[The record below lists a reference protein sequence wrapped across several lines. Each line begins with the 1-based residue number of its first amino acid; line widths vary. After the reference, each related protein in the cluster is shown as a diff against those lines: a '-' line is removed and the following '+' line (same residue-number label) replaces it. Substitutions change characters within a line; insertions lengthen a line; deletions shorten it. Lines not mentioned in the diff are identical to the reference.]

1 MANLVRLGHSN
12 YFLEKHVNMTR
23 CIETDECLDV
33 LASLEHCALSLRQAQ
48 QSDRAWKWVVLS
60 LHSALQ
66 GAMVCHLSG
75 TTEEGALTTKCV
87 KEWFEWHE
95 KDRRGEISRVQEGVD
110 ELGIPTMRIARKED
124 NPPQDIVAS
133 ASELFGRLSCPS
145 KRIESS
151 CGAII
156 KTTERQ
162 QTAFTRLHNL
172 RNKFT
177 HFSPKGWS
185 IELEY
190 IEETIEDILGVICL
204 IQDDP
209 WPFRDMAEESMSA
222 LYSTIEEIRSI
233 LAHRATQK

>member
-1 MANLVRLGHSN
+1 MAR
-12 YFLEKHVNMTR
+12 Y
-23 CIETDECLDV
+23 IQTDECLDV
-33 LASLEHCALSLRQAQ
+33 LASLEHCALSLRQTQ

-75 TTEEGALTTKCV
+75 TAEEGALKKTSA
-87 KEWFEWHE
+87 KEWCEWHE
-95 KDRRGEISRVQEGVD
+95 KDRRGEIPYIQEGID
-110 ELGIPTMRIARKED
+110 EFGTPIMRIARKED

-133 ASELFGRLSCPS
+133 ASELFSRLSCSS

-156 KTTERQ
+156 KITERQ
-162 QTAFTRLHNL
+162 NTAFTRLHNL

-185 IELEY
+185 IELVY
-190 IEETIEDILGVICL
+190 IEETIEDILDIVCL
-204 IQDDP
+204 ILDDS
-209 WPFRDMAEESMSA
+209 WPFRHIPERDMDV
-222 LYSTIEEIRSI
+222 LRSTIEEIRSI
-233 LAHRATQK
+233 LSHSAAQK

>member
-1 MANLVRLGHSN
+1 MAR
-12 YFLEKHVNMTR
+12 Y
-23 CIETDECLDV
+23 IETDECLDV

-75 TTEEGALTTKCV
+75 TAEEGALTKKCA

-95 KDRRGEISRVQEGVD
+95 RDRRGEISRVQEGID
-110 ELGIPTMRIARKED
+110 EFGIPTMRIARKED

-156 KTTERQ
+156 KITERQ

-190 IEETIEDILGVICL
+190 IEETIEDILDVICL
-204 IQDDP
+204 IKDDP
-209 WPFRDMAEESMSA
+209 WPFRHLSEEDMCILHSI
-222 LYSTIEEIRSI
+222 IEEIRLI
-233 LAHRATQK
+233 LSGDSTKG